1 MAGTNRNINLN
12 KDMVNIYIRNDFR
25 NTEWRRKMKKY
36 DVKISGFSDEI
47 SSDFTEQLR
56 VVRDLGMNYIS
67 LRSADGKG
75 IAEYSAEEVERELIP
90 RLKKTQVNVS
100 SIGSPI
106 GKVSIEDRET
116 GVYVRRLW

>member
-1 MAGTNRNINLN
+1 
-12 KDMVNIYIRNDFR
+12 
-25 NTEWRRKMKKY
+25 MKKY

-90 RLKKTQVNVS
+90 RLKETQVKVS